1 LKTETRRAAFGQAA
15 FFVKSCMK
23 SAEPTYGRASNVRR
37 GGSGANQIA
46 GRAGPADDAPGSR
59 TAAATRQAAGRT
71 RDIGAILAPA
81 SDSINTLPEL
91 RRCRRHHRCGEGQP
105 EKETHRFLYASG
117 RRLVP
122 GELVGSVR
130 LSASDRTIMLPGHA

>member
-1 LKTETRRAAFGQAA
+1 
-15 FFVKSCMK
+15 MK

-59 TAAATRQAAGRT
+59 TAAATRQAAART

-81 SDSINTLPEL
+81 SDSINALSEL
-91 RRCRRHHRCGEGQP
+91 RSIPDAH
-105 EKETHRFLYASG
+105 A
-117 RRLVP
+117 RLV
-122 GELVGSVR
+122 LAITRMVVR
-130 LSASDRTIMLPGHA
+130 QPASPA